1 MRKSLIVLSMML
13 FTLAF
18 IVGCGPEPEKK
29 ESKATPETTQPE
41 EKQQEVAVAPEV
53 DKETFVFESYGT
65 VRSLDPACAYDNVSH
80 QRIQNLYDPLIA
92 FDGSSTEKF
101 VPVLATEVPSV
112 ENGGITDG
120 GKTYTFNI
128 RKGVKFHN
136 GNDLTAEDVAYSL
149 KRHMV
154 LDQDGGP
161 MWMML
166 EAVVGES
173 STRDSDGKII
183 PGIFEKIDK
192 AISVKGDSVVINL
205 PQPFPPLMAVLAYS
219 YGGIIIDKEWAIEN
233 KCWDG
238 NIANAAKYN
247 NPAFGSEPLHHIA
260 NGTAAYK
267 LSKWEPSVSFIFERF
282 DGYWGKKPAIKTAI
296 IRYNKEWSARKLA
309 LQNGDADRV
318 AVDQQFMPEVE
329 AMKGLKVYTV
339 PQLSVS
345 AALFCQKVN
354 PEGNP
359 NIGSGKL
366 DGNGIPVDFFSDI
379 HVRRAFLHAF
389 DRKMYAEDVWNN
401 AVVMPTSPNAK
412 GLPYYKQ
419 VPVYEFDLDKA
430 AAELKQA
437 WGGQV
442 WEKGFKMVITHNTG
456 NAQREAAAHMLAE
469 NINSLNPKFQV
480 EVRNMAWKDYTVAYR
495 KYSFPVFLIGWGAD
509 FPDPDNFLH
518 TFMSSKGVYG
528 KYMAYKNDEVDKL
541 TKEAR
546 FEVDPAKRKPMYE
559 RLQDL
564 WYEEAVGCMI
574 YQKIDNFVYRDNV
587 TGFVAHPMHDVEW
600 EDIKKLKK

>member
-13 FTLAF
+13 VTLAF
-18 IVGCGPEPEKK
+18 IVGCGPAPEKE
-29 ESKATPETTQPE
+29 ESKAAQETS
-41 EKQQEVAVAPEV
+41 QQETAVAPKT

-80 QRIQNLYDPLIA
+80 QRIQNLYDPLVA
-92 FDGSSTEKF
+92 FDGSSTENF
-101 VPVLATEVPSV
+101 IPVLATEVPSV

-120 GKTYTFNI
+120 GKTYTFKI

-136 GNDLTAEDVAYSL
+136 GNDLTPEDVAYSL

-154 LDQDGGP
+154 VDQDGGP

-166 EAVVGES
+166 EALVGVS

-192 AISVKGDSVVINL
+192 AITVKGETVQLTL
-205 PQPFPPLMAVLAYS
+205 PQPFPPLLAVLAYT
-219 YGGIIIDKEWAIEN
+219 YGGIILDKEWAIEN

-238 NIANAAKYN
+238 VIANAAKYN
-247 NPAFGSEPLHHIA
+247 NPAFGSEPLNHIA

-282 DGYWGKKPAIKTAI
+282 DGYWGEKPAIKTAI
-296 IRYNKEWSARKLA
+296 FRYNKEWSSRKLA

-329 AMKGLKVYTV
+329 AMEGLEIYTV

-345 AALFCQKVN
+345 AALFCQKIN

-389 DRKMYAEDVWNN
+389 DRKTYAQDVWNN
-401 AVVMPTSPNAK
+401 DVVMPTSPNAK
-412 GLPYYKQ
+412 GLPYYKE
-419 VPVYEFDLDKA
+419 VPVYEFSLEKA
-430 AAELKQA
+430 AEEMKKA
-437 WGGQV
+437 WGGQA

-469 NINSLNPKFQV
+469 NINSLNPKFQI

-509 FPDPDNFLH
+509 FPDPDNFMH
-518 TFMSSKGVYG
+518 TFMASKGVYG
-528 KYMAYKNDEVDKL
+528 KYMAYKNEEVDKL
-541 TKEAR
+541 TREGR
-546 FEVDPAKRKPMYE
+546 YEVDPAKRKPIYE

-574 YQKIDNFVYRDNV
+574 YQKTDHFVYRDYV
-587 TGFVAHPMHDVEW
+587 KGFVPHPMLDVEW
-600 EDIKKLKK
+600 EDIKKISK